1 MSNLIL
7 RRWLD
12 LTKRQ
17 GSKSRRSGNKTKGG
31 WAWRGRSRKFQSKGS
46 LARVI
51 GLAPMPLMST
61 MLLPPSELCVPGPRR
76 NLCTPE
82 AYAFVSEGL
91 YHKFGGS
98 NGMAWVNPLVTR
110 VQKILFS
117 YLSGSET
124 KTFSNPT
131 EKKRKERVAARIVL
145 QLIDGISQGRGWSAI
160 CKRTGAPSRRKL
172 SLLLFNLAMAIKKV
186 KRCGSE
192 VD

>member
-1 MSNLIL
+1 
-7 RRWLD
+7 
-12 LTKRQ
+12 
-17 GSKSRRSGNKTKGG
+17 
-31 WAWRGRSRKFQSKGS
+31 
-46 LARVI
+46 
-51 GLAPMPLMST
+51 MPLMST

-131 EKKRKERVAARIVL
+131 EKKGKKE
-145 QLIDGISQGRGWSAI
+145 
-160 CKRTGAPSRRKL
+160 
-172 SLLLFNLAMAIKKV
+172 LLLASFFN
-186 KRCGSE
+186 
-192 VD
+192 

>member
-117 YLSGSET
+117 RFWNQDFLQ
-124 KTFSNPT
+124 SNR
-131 EKKRKERVAARIVL
+131 EKKERKSGCSHRSSIDRWHFPGERMECYMQKDRCPFPAETLFAAF
-145 QLIDGISQGRGWSAI
+145 QPGDGDQEGQ
-160 CKRTGAPSRRKL
+160 
-172 SLLLFNLAMAIKKV
+172 AM
-186 KRCGSE
+186 R
-192 VD
+192 

>member
-1 MSNLIL
+1 MEQGVLNHILLLLEWNAASEQNYAPCWALRAELGFSFFLI
-7 RRWLD
+7 
-12 LTKRQ
+12 K
-17 GSKSRRSGNKTKGG
+17 KTP
-31 WAWRGRSRKFQSKGS
+31 F
-46 LARVI
+46 
-51 GLAPMPLMST
+51 PST

-98 NGMAWVNPLVTR
+98 NGMAWVNPLVIR

-124 KTFSNPT
+124 NTFSNPQQR
-131 EKKRKERVAARIVL
+131 KKERKSCCSHRSS
-145 QLIDGISQGRGWSAI
+145 IDRWHFPGERMECYMQKDRCPYWCSQQW
-160 CKRTGAPSRRKL
+160 RKL
-172 SLLLFNLAMAIKKV
+172 SLLLWNLAMAIKKV
-186 KRCGSE
+186 RRCGSE